1 MQGRVALV
9 PAGGNEVVIAGQRTG
24 LVQGSAIYPQAYAP
38 DWSITP
44 SLPAQNLNTS
54 GLGGTSVVGLSG
66 SNPWSFTGSPVILLI
81 VFLIV
86 GFLGFHYLHHYR
98 DQ

>member
-9 PAGGNEVVIAGQRTG
+9 TAGGGEVVIAGQRTP
-24 LVQGSAIYPQAYAP
+24 LVQGNAIQPQAYAP
-38 DWSITP
+38 AWSIVP
-44 SLPAQNLNTS
+44 SSPAQNLNTS
-54 GLGGTSVVGLSG
+54 GLGGTSVVGLTG
-66 SNPWSFTGSPVILLI
+66 SNPWSFTGSPVLLLI
-81 VFLIV
+81 GFLVV